1 MAHPGIRWTIA
12 VSLAGVLTAATRAE
26 GFCVLAHE
34 AIVDAVWQD
43 QIVPTLK
50 ARFPGTSESA
60 IREALAYAYG
70 GSLIQDLGY
79 YPFGSRRF
87 SNLVHY
93 VRSGDFVEALV
104 HDSQDVNEYAFA
116 LGALAHYAGDS
127 LGHSIAVNRVVPII
141 YPKLRAKYGDEVL
154 YADSPPRHVMVEFA
168 FDVLE
173 VARGAFK
180 SDVYQERIGFEVAK
194 PVLERAFRDTYG
206 LELEDVF
213 GDADLAIGTYRRA
226 VSTIIPDMTRLAWR
240 EKHDE
245 ILAATPNITERD
257 VVYTMTRRQYEDA
270 FGTTYRKPGFLAR
283 LVVTIFKIVPKFGPF
298 RPLAFTPL
306 TPGTEQM
313 FREGFAA
320 ACERFGTSLRALRN
334 GRLALSDVDLDTGRR
349 SASGANPLA
358 DETYADLLKEL
369 ARRKFGDVPAAL
381 GRNINEHYAAK
392 TVPRDASRKIGKQ
405 EQEASRNLAALNAS
419 APQPR

>member
-245 ILAATPNITERD
+245 ILAATPNLTERD

-270 FGTTYRKPGFLAR
+270 FGSTYRKPGFLAR

-405 EQEASRNLAALNAS
+405 EQEASRNLAALNGS
-419 APQPR
+419 TPQPR

>member
-12 VSLAGVLTAATRAE
+12 VSLAAVLTAATRAE

-34 AIVDAVWQD
+34 AVVDAVWQD
-43 QIVPTLK
+43 QIVPTLR
-50 ARFPGTSESA
+50 ARFPNASEND
-60 IREALAYAYG
+60 IRQARAYAYG

-116 LGALAHYAGDS
+116 LGALAHHAGDS
-127 LGHSIAVNRVVPII
+127 LGHSIGVNRVVPII
-141 YPKLRAKYGDEVL
+141 YPKLGAKYGDEVL

-245 ILAATPNITERD
+245 IVAAAPNLTERD

-270 FGTTYRKPGFLAR
+270 YGATYRKPGFLAR
-283 LVVTIFKIVPKFGPF
+283 FVMLIFKIVPKFGPF

-306 TPGTEQM
+306 TPETERM
-313 FREGFAA
+313 IREGFSA
-320 ACERFGTSLRALRN
+320 ACERFRTSLRALRT
-334 GRLALSDVDLDTGRR
+334 GGLALSDVDLDTGRR
-349 SASGANPLA
+349 SAVGANPLA
-358 DETYADLLKEL
+358 DETYADLLEAL
-369 ARRKFGDVPAAL
+369 ARRKFVGVPAAL
-381 GRNINEHYAAK
+381 SRNINEHYAVK
-392 TVPRDASRKIGKQ
+392 TVPRDASRKFRKQ

-419 APQPR
+419 AVQRR